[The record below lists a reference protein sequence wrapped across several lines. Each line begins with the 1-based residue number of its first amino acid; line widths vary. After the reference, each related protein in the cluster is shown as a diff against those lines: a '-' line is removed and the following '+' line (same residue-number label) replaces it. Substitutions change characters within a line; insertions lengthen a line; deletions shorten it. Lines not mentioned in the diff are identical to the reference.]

1 MTTTNDV
8 AAANH
13 PAARQILWTETSPG
27 RFAYQVDTLIMRQ
40 AMIRAGKR
48 QVDIARGADLSQSMV
63 GDILCGRRQPSEKA
77 LKAISEVLSIA
88 PQALLLRTPN
98 ASHSADVQ
106 TTRNVA

>member
-1 MTTTNDV
+1 
-8 AAANH
+8 
-13 PAARQILWTETSPG
+13 
-27 RFAYQVDTLIMRQ
+27 
-40 AMIRAGKR
+40 
-48 QVDIARGADLSQSMV
+48 MV

-88 PQALLLRTPN
+88 PQALLLRAPN